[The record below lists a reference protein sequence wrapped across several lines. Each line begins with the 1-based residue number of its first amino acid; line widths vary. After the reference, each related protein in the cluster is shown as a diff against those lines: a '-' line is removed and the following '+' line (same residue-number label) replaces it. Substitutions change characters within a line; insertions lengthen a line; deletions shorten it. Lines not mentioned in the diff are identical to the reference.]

1 MTEQEIHS
9 ICKKYEIKDYTIN
22 MDGSI
27 DVHNSVYLNGRN
39 LTEIPLQ
46 FNYVWG
52 NFNCSNN
59 RLTSLKGC
67 PKRLLGQYFQCQ
79 WNLLSNLEYFPIVED
94 YTRSSVGMNPLK
106 SISGFNGNI
115 NLLFC
120 ENKDKLVRKYLRSKK
135 LKIINQL

>member
-22 MDGSI
+22 SDFSI

-52 NFNCSNN
+52 SFHCHNN
-59 RLTSLKGC
+59 KLTSLKGS
-67 PKRLLGQYFQCQ
+67 PKRVFGQYFQCQ
-79 WNLLSNLEYFPIVED
+79 RNMLIDLEHFPIVED
-94 YTRSSVGMNPLK
+94 YTRSFVGMNPLK
-106 SISGFNGNI
+106 SISDFNGNI
-115 NLLFC
+115 NLLSC
-120 ENKDKLVRKYLRSKK
+120 ENKDKLVRG
-135 LKIINQL
+135 LKINNLLKKIDI